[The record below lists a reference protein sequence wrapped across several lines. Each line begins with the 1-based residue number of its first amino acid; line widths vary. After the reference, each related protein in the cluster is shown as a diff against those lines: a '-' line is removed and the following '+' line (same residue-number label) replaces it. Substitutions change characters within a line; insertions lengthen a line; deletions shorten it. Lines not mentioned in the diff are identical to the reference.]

1 MEQFFLYIVRVSIYL
16 AVFALAYKMLLSRKI
31 NPEFNRY
38 YLLFSGIGAAL
49 LGFFN
54 GFAFTFTGSIVPNL
68 VVDLPEIVVYANSGY
83 IETTSFLANGLREIE
98 IVQVLLLLSG
108 LIVLMIVFV
117 QLIKIM
123 LLITQNPRSKFMG
136 LTLVEIDNNTP
147 PFSFFHWIFVAKEL
161 TNQQDF
167 AKIFAHEN
175 AHFKRLHSVDVLV
188 FEFLHVL
195 FWFHPAYYYLRN
207 ELKTMHEF
215 EADAMA
221 LKFFDKTDYQQTLLS
236 LSFSGGMI
244 PISNPFNVSLIKKR
258 MLMMNQKKRHKPAQ
272 NWLKLL
278 ILLPFM
284 IAAILIQ
291 SCSFDK
297 KEVQTEPRPEDIM
310 SYKVDSAGKVTGS
323 MVNPKE
329 AFADAEPIEGEIFNV
344 VEEMPVFAGGT
355 EAMMKFILNNIQYPE
370 KAREKGIQGRVF
382 VNFII
387 EKDGSVSSPKILR
400 GIGGGCDEEA
410 LRVVEMMPDWTPGK
424 QRGQA
429 VRVSLNLP
437 VKFSLE

>member
-49 LGFFN
+49 LGFFT
-54 GFAFTFTGSIVPNL
+54 GFTFTFSGNTTPNS

-98 IVQVLLLLSG
+98 IIQVLILLSG
-108 LIVLMIVFV
+108 LVVLTIVFV

-123 LLITQNPRSKFMG
+123 LLINQNPGSKFMG

-147 PFSFFHWIFVAKEL
+147 PFSFFHWLFAAKEL

-167 AKIFAHEN
+167 AKILAHEH
-175 AHFKRLHSVDVLV
+175 AHYKRLHSIDVLV
-188 FEFLHVL
+188 FELLHVL

-221 LKFFDKTDYQQTLLS
+221 LKIFDKKDYQQTLLS

-258 MLMMNQKKRHKPAQ
+258 MLMMNQNKRHKPAQ

-278 ILLPFM
+278 IILPFM
-284 IAAILIQ
+284 TAAILIQ

-310 SYKVDSAGKVTGS
+310 SVKVDSAGKVTAS
-323 MVNPKE
+323 MVNPIE
-329 AFADAEPIEGEIFNV
+329 AAADAEPIEGEIFTV
-344 VEEMPVFAGGT
+344 VEEMPGFQGGP
-355 EAMMKFILNNIQYPE
+355 EAMMKFISNNIQYPE
-370 KAREKGIQGRVF
+370 KAQKKGIQGRVF

-400 GIGGGCDEEA
+400 GIGSGCDEEA
-410 LRVVEMMPDWTPGK
+410 LRVVGMMPDWTPGK

-429 VRVSLNLP
+429 VRVSFNIP
-437 VKFSLE
+437 IRFTLE

>member
-1 MEQFFLYIVRVSIYL
+1 MEQVFLYIVRVSVYL
-16 AVFALAYKMLLSRKI
+16 AIFALVYKLVLSRKI

-38 YLLFSGIGAAL
+38 YLLFSGIGAAF
-49 LGFFN
+49 LGFLK
-54 GFAFTFTGSIVPNL
+54 GFSITFSETKVNNT
-68 VVDLPEIVVYANSGY
+68 VVNLPEIVVNANNGY
-83 IETTSFLANGLREIE
+83 LETTSYLAKGIGEIGIFQIFLVLSGLGILS
-98 IVQVLLLLSG
+98 IVFFQLIKLLLL
-108 LIVLMIVFV
+108 
-117 QLIKIM
+117 IK
-123 LLITQNPRSKFMG
+123 LNKRRAFNG
-136 LTLVEIDNNTP
+136 LTLVELKDNTP
-147 PFSFFHWIFVAKEL
+147 PFSFFHWLFIPKEL
-161 TNQQDF
+161 AHQHEF
-167 AKIFAHEN
+167 AKIFVHEHAHY
-175 AHFKRLHSVDVLV
+175 KRLHSIDVLV
-188 FEFLHVL
+188 FELLHVL

-221 LKFFDKTDYQQTLLS
+221 LKIFDKKDYQQTLLS

-284 IAAILIQ
+284 TAAILIQ

-297 KEVQTEPRPEDIM
+297 KEVQTDPRPEDIM

-329 AFADAEPIEGEIFNV
+329 AFADAEPIEGDIFTV
-344 VEEMPVFAGGT
+344 VEEMPVFQGGT
-355 EAMMKFILNNIQYPE
+355 EAMMKFISNNIQYPE
-370 KAREKGIQGRVF
+370 KARKEGIQGRVF
-382 VNFII
+382 VNFLI
-387 EKDGSVSSPKILR
+387 EKDGSVSSAKVLR

-429 VRVSLNLP
+429 VRVSFNLP
-437 VKFSLE
+437 VKFLLD

>member
-49 LGFFN
+49 LGFFT
-54 GFAFTFTGSIVPNL
+54 GFTFTFSGNTVPNP

-98 IVQVLLLLSG
+98 IIQVLILLSG
-108 LIVLMIVFV
+108 LVVLTIVFV

-123 LLITQNPRSKFMG
+123 LLINQNPGSRFMG

-147 PFSFFHWIFVAKEL
+147 PFSFFHWLFAAKEL
-161 TNQQDF
+161 THQQDF
-167 AKIFAHEN
+167 AKILAHEH
-175 AHFKRLHSVDVLV
+175 AHYKRLHSIDVLV
-188 FEFLHVL
+188 FELLHVL

-221 LKFFDKTDYQQTLLS
+221 LKIFDKKDYQQTLLS

-258 MLMMNQKKRHKPAQ
+258 MLMMNQNKRHKPAQ

-278 ILLPFM
+278 IILPFM
-284 IAAILIQ
+284 TAAILIQ

-310 SYKVDSAGKVTGS
+310 SVKVDSAGSVTAS

-329 AFADAEPIEGEIFNV
+329 AFADAEPIEGDIFTV
-344 VEEMPVFAGGT
+344 VEEMPVFPGGP
-355 EAMMKFILNNIQYPE
+355 EAMMKFISNNIQYPE
-370 KAREKGIQGRVF
+370 KARKEGIQGRVY

-387 EKDGSVSSPKILR
+387 EKDGSVSSAKVLR

-429 VRVSLNLP
+429 VRVSFNLP
-437 VKFSLE
+437 VKFLLD